1 MEKRILA
8 YIQSKKL
15 IQAGDTVVIGVSG
28 GPDSLCLLYVLHAL
42 KSQLFFHI
50 VCAHLNHQAREEAD
64 TDEAFVSEVCQKLS
78 VPFEYARFDMKVL
91 SKERKENFH
100 QIAREYRYRFFLQI
114 AKKYRAKKIA
124 TAHHIEDLAETFF
137 MRIVKNLPYEKWAAF
152 EAKQDFFQKQLIR
165 PLLFLKKEE
174 LIAYLHNKAYSYRI
188 DASNDA
194 DFYTRNRFRKFL
206 MPFVYQENPGFFTKF
221 LQIQEEIRADECYL
235 MEQTKNIYPQIVI
248 WQNTQEVIL
257 DTEKFSRLP
266 FSLQR
271 RLIRVVLEY
280 LYFSV
285 DAFFASHHIR
295 QVLHLFT
302 KKEGYR
308 QIHLSRGLFAS
319 ISYKKGRIGYG
330 KEKSA
335 TQYMLCISGEG
346 VYDLPNGAQ
355 MVVTKETDFS
365 TFSNGSVDC
374 FCIQDAMV
382 AFPYFVR
389 TREPGD
395 LIQLETG
402 NHKKISRLF
411 IDQKVP
417 QPKRDGWPLFC
428 NQENHILWVPGLRN
442 VAPNKRW
449 VQKELFFYRFQYRNG
464 ICLEE
469 QE

>member
-1 MEKRILA
+1 
-8 YIQSKKL
+8 
-15 IQAGDTVVIGVSG
+15 
-28 GPDSLCLLYVLHAL
+28 
-42 KSQLFFHI
+42 
-50 VCAHLNHQAREEAD
+50 
-64 TDEAFVSEVCQKLS
+64 
-78 VPFEYARFDMKVL
+78 
-91 SKERKENFH
+91 
-100 QIAREYRYRFFLQI
+100 
-114 AKKYRAKKIA
+114 
-124 TAHHIEDLAETFF
+124 
-137 MRIVKNLPYEKWAAF
+137 
-152 EAKQDFFQKQLIR
+152 
-165 PLLFLKKEE
+165 
-174 LIAYLHNKAYSYRI
+174 
-188 DASNDA
+188 
-194 DFYTRNRFRKFL
+194 
-206 MPFVYQENPGFFTKF
+206 
-221 LQIQEEIRADECYL
+221 
-235 MEQTKNIYPQIVI
+235 
-248 WQNTQEVIL
+248 
-257 DTEKFSRLP
+257 
-266 FSLQR
+266 
-271 RLIRVVLEY
+271 
-280 LYFSV
+280 
-285 DAFFASHHIR
+285 
-295 QVLHLFT
+295 
-302 KKEGYR
+302 
-308 QIHLSRGLFAS
+308 
-319 ISYKKGRIGYG
+319 
-330 KEKSA
+330 
-335 TQYMLCISGEG
+335 MLCISGEG